1 MTLPFPLP
9 DWLPWWVPFIV
20 LVLAVLYLLVFLV
33 MPFSVF
39 GLKGRLDLIEA
50 RLEEIQLEIRMHGI
64 RPAEPRS
71 YAGTEP
77 PAFGRAGERPPPGE
91 DDRPPPRTDSPPP
104 NVGPRR
110 RPPDGPGKVE
120 PKLNWPRP

>member
-1 MTLPFPLP
+1 MTLPFPIP
-9 DWLPWWVPFIV
+9 DWLPWWVPFVI

-71 YAGTEP
+71 YAGTETP
-77 PAFGRAGERPPPGE
+77 PAFGRASKPPDD
-91 DDRPPPRTDSPPP
+91 DDRPPPRVDSPPP